1 MIRAIVC
8 AAVAAA
14 CLTFAAPAQARMAN
28 PGLNEIAPANV
39 LVQDVQY
46 RRDRHR
52 DRRYNRHRYRHCWNH
67 RVRVRVGYHR
77 HVWRIVRRCDWR
89 YRSYRSYR

>member
-14 CLTFAAPAQARMAN
+14 CLAFAVPAPAQARMAN
-28 PGLNEIAPANV
+28 PGLNEIAPAQM
-39 LVQDVQY
+39 LVQEAQY
-46 RRDRHR
+46 RRDR
-52 DRRYNRHRYRHCWNH
+52 RYRRHRYRHCWNQ

-77 HVWRIVRRCDWR
+77 YVWRVVRRCDWR
-89 YRSYRSYR
+89 YRYR